1 MSTPTGT
8 ALYSQNST
16 QTGTTLAGAFP
27 QLTGQGIGA
36 QNLDLLQIIGIGGS
50 VLLNVDSAG
59 AVHNPASS
67 PTNGTRIGQFQTRL
81 ASGDTTAHYFADA
94 FYPNAVAAQLDIFQA
109 INIGGNVH
117 YNLNYL
123 GVAAGS

>member
-8 ALYSQNST
+8 AVYSLNST

-27 QLTGQGIGA
+27 NLATLP
-36 QNLDLLQIIGIGGS
+36 QNLDLLQIVGQGGG
-50 VLLNVDSAG
+50 VYLNVDSTG
-59 AVHNPASS
+59 AVHNPAVSA
-67 PTNGTRIGQFQTRL
+67 TNGTRIGVFQTRL

-94 FYPNAVAAQLDIFQA
+94 FFPNASAAQLDIIQA
-109 INIGGNVH
+109 INQGGNIH